1 MKLCPGLL
9 WKAWQL
15 CGRCVV
21 AAGREHIRVVLH
33 MVLQEEMQVQRI
45 TCCTL
50 CSEQHAMQQC
60 VMPPPLGYQL
70 RNMTAQHTARHAAM
84 HDVDPGLPHSLC
96 LQERMKVRHRD
107 GFRPPQR
114 GRRTDVEGDAPKQR
128 WAERNLFVASAF
140 QLWMWR
146 MWPSVQHEP
155 LRSAAGRT
163 AVVAWPF
170 IASMHCRPPRAEMH
184 PHWGVLPR

>member
-15 CGRCVV
+15 CGRCVWLP
-21 AAGREHIRVVLH
+21 AASCTKLVLH
-33 MVLQEEMQVQRI
+33 TVLQEMRVQRI
-45 TCCTL
+45 TCCTP
-50 CSEQHAMQQC
+50 CSDATCHAAMHHAN
-60 VMPPPLGYQL
+60 PPGLL
-70 RNMTAQHTARHAAM
+70 TTNMTAQDSARHALRHAN
-84 HDVDPGLPHSLC
+84 PPRCPYPSC

-184 PHWGVLPR
+184 PHWGVFPR